1 MFNNPD
7 FNGQYIVIVIS
18 ILLIEIG
25 LCGLYDLNKG
35 FNIAAA
41 VMFILFFI
49 PGVYFICK
57 SVYTIISRMKLRI
70 KNDESPTYIIILQSI
85 LSSLIFILL
94 ITVCSE
100 VYHSY
105 SVFMNK
111 LFFPGMKYD

>member
-7 FNGQYIVIVIS
+7 FKGQYIVIVIS

-49 PGVYFICK
+49 PG
-57 SVYTIISRMKLRI
+57 VYTIISRMKLRI

>member
-7 FNGQYIVIVIS
+7 FKGQYIVIVIS

-70 KNDESPTYIIILQSI
+70 KTMNHRHT
-85 LSSLIFILL
+85 SLYCSLFCHLL
-94 ITVCSE
+94 
-100 VYHSY
+100 Y
-105 SVFMNK
+105 
-111 LFFPGMKYD
+111 LFF